1 MMTPRASTPTV
12 RYLGLVPSPPAVRPP
27 DGREWALY
35 STDARVTL
43 AGGEKVLVRAEVRP
57 VPGGGLWEEVS
68 LVLPQPM
75 PGKPADWRQ
84 AERIA
89 ALAETLDEA
98 LTSGRNHLDRIG
110 ATVNAPALRTEAR
123 QDGVRQW
130 TLSAYTAVEGAAT
143 DRLGATHLHRAI
155 IVRAAP
161 PPAWSEKPGAWESEC
176 ARLGLPIYAWV
187 VTTAATVGAEA
198 PAVRRGEA
206 RTLGEAEADVVAIVM
221 AKAPARS
228 PSEPA
233 LWPRV
238 LADLRKAT

>member
-1 MMTPRASTPTV
+1 M
-12 RYLGLVPSPPAVRPP
+12 
-27 DGREWALY
+27 
-35 STDARVTL
+35 
-43 AGGEKVLVRAEVRP
+43 LVRAEVRL
-57 VPGGGLWEEVS
+57 VPGGLWEDIL

-89 ALAETLDEA
+89 ALAENLDEA
-98 LTSGRNHLDRIG
+98 LTSGRNHLARIG
-110 ATVNAPALRTEAR
+110 ATVNAPVLRTEAR
-123 QDGVRQW
+123 QDGARQW
-130 TLSAYTAVEGAAT
+130 TLSAYTVLEGAAT
-143 DRLGATHLHRAI
+143 DRLGATHLHSAI

-161 PPAWSEKPGAWESEC
+161 PPAWAEKPGAWESEC

-187 VTTAATVGAEA
+187 VTTAATVGDEA

-228 PSEPA
+228 ESGPA

-238 LADLRKAT
+238 FADLRKIA